1 MPASSAKQVFSRD
14 EVRRYLSLS
23 ERQLKSWERQ
33 GQLLRSAEFAF
44 TDLLALKTLIKLR
57 DDRVPPVRIKQA
69 VTALR
74 AKMRHVRDPLTE
86 LRIYAQGSRICVD
99 VDGGTM
105 EPVSGQ
111 LLLDFNAEEYS
122 EPALVPASR
131 SFCRGRTGPQ
141 KRRDQLEAEM
151 LFKQALQMEQNQ
163 APAEDVI
170 AAYERAV
177 ALDPES
183 TGALVNLG
191 TMYFNARRY
200 SEAER
205 YYNQAIEVDPQ
216 YALAHFNLG
225 NLWDE
230 RGDRSRAL
238 QHYLRAVEIHPNY
251 ADAHY
256 NIALLYQ
263 VTGQM
268 LKAVR
273 HWRQYLKID
282 PNSSW
287 AVIARRE
294 LEKLKDETVV
304 RGGGK

>member
-1 MPASSAKQVFSRD
+1 M
-14 EVRRYLSLS
+14 RRYLSLS

-33 GQLLRSAEFAF
+33 GLVPASAQFAF

-111 LLLDFNAEEYS
+111 LLLDFNAEEIRS
-122 EPALVPASR
+122 LLSFPRVDRSAGAEPAR
-131 SFCRGRTGPQ
+131 

-151 LFKQALQMEQNQ
+151 LFEQALQMEQNQ

-177 ALDPES
+177 ELDPES

-205 YYNQAIEVDPQ
+205 YYNQAIEVDPE

>member
-23 ERQLKSWERQ
+23 ERQLRSWERQ
-33 GQLLRSAEFAF
+33 GLVPPSAEFAF
-44 TDLLALKTLIKLR
+44 SDLLALKTLIKLR
-57 DDRVPPVRIKQA
+57 NDKVPPVRIKRA

-74 AKMRHVRDPLTE
+74 AKMRHLRDPLTE

-99 VDGGTM
+99 VEGGTM

-111 LLLDFNAEEYS
+111 LLLDFNAEEIRS
-122 EPALVPASR
+122 LLSFPKADLTAGAEPAR
-131 SFCRGRTGPQ
+131 

-151 LFKQALQMEQNQ
+151 LFEQALQMEQNH
-163 APAEDVI
+163 ASADDVI
-170 AAYERAV
+170 AAYERAIQ
-177 ALDPES
+177 LDPES

-191 TMYFNARRY
+191 TIFFNAHRY
-200 SEAER
+200 AEAEK
-205 YYNQAIEVDPQ
+205 YYNQAINVDPE

-225 NLWDE
+225 NLCDE
-230 RGDRSRAL
+230 RGDRGRAL
-238 QHYLRAVEIHPNY
+238 KHYLRAVEIHPNY

-263 VTGQM
+263 TTGQTM
-268 LKAVR
+268 KAVR

-287 AVIARRE
+287 AIIARRE
-294 LEKLKDETVV
+294 LAKLKDETILQ
-304 RGGGK
+304 GGGN